1 MAGNLEE
8 KAEALRQAAPRVINA
23 LPLEQRAILERYY
36 IWKADT
42 WMQEAQ
48 EAYARGYAHGAKNG
62 KE

>member
-1 MAGNLEE
+1 MVDNLEE
-8 KAEALRQAAPRVINA
+8 KAEALRQAAARVFNS

-48 EAYARGYAHGAKNG
+48 DAYARGYAHGANNG